1 MSDILKGLT
10 GGGWVFL
17 YAWILPSAI
26 ALGAF
31 WLIVFPA
38 VRELPIASDIA
49 SLEATQRG
57 VLLAFAAVAIGL
69 ILSAVST
76 PLYRLLEGYSWPKAC
91 RNWGVRRQRN
101 RKQCLESNNAGVGW
115 EEGLRV
121 EKLRRFPVD
130 DREIAPT
137 RLGNALRAFETY
149 GKDRFGLDSQ
159 TMWTELCAVVP
170 KSLQLEL
177 DRSRAMVDFFVA
189 LVYLSAGFGAAA
201 LLAAWRTQG
210 FELRLVG
217 SGVSALILMRVWYQL
232 AVSSSSYWHLT
243 VQALVNLGRKE
254 LASAMGLRIPATLNE
269 ERRMWGFVTQF
280 VFYHYE
286 PNLSAELD
294 RFRENGAKPDGGV
307 SSRLNRH
314 SSHP

>member
-1 MSDILKGLT
+1 MADIVRGLT

-17 YAWILPSAI
+17 YAWIFPSVI

-31 WLIVFPA
+31 WLIVYPA
-38 VRELPIASDIA
+38 AGQLPIASDIA
-49 SLEATQRG
+49 SLSAAQEG
-57 VLLAFAAVAIGL
+57 VVLAFSAVGLGL
-69 ILSAVST
+69 ILSVLYT
-76 PLYRLLEGYSWPKAC
+76 PLYRLLEGYSWPKPC
-91 RNWGVRRQRN
+91 REWGIDRQRD
-101 RKQCLESNNAGVGW
+101 RKRDLQSRRAGVGW
-115 EEGLRV
+115 EEGLRI

-149 GKDRFGLDSQ
+149 GKDRFDLDSQ

-170 KSLQLEL
+170 ESLQLEL
-177 DRSRAMVDFFVA
+177 DRSRALVDLFVA
-189 LVYLSAGFGAAA
+189 LVYLSAGFGVLA

-210 FELRLVG
+210 FELRLVV

-254 LASAMGLRIPATLNE
+254 LASALGLRLPATLSE
-269 ERRMWGFVTQF
+269 ERQMWGLVTQL
-280 VFYHYE
+280 VFYRYE
-286 PNLSAELD
+286 PSVSAKLD
-294 RFRENGAKPDGGV
+294 PFREDGAKSAGKV
-307 SSRLNRH
+307 
-314 SSHP
+314 